1 MADEEIRL
9 KISIDGA
16 ERELGNI
23 QSLRDA
29 VSELE
34 ENLENAEFGSEA
46 FKRSAAELKKARG
59 ELFEFDKQLE
69 GLQDPVK
76 SAEKWVKFG
85 EGVAGA
91 FAAAQ
96 GAALLFG
103 VESENVEKLVAKAQG
118 ATAIA
123 VGARALAESRLFTI
137 LKNTTAGK
145 YAAIVAEKAYALAI
159 GTSTGLLKLFR
170 IALVST
176 GLGAIAVALGVV
188 VANWDK
194 WKDSILNA
202 VKAFLKFNP
211 ATAAAYALFQKFK
224 GPLKAVAEN
233 LGLVATEAEKAA
245 RKLVE
250 LAEATGEETAKQY
263 QRQIDLAKAKGE
275 ETVDLER
282 ESLEE
287 QLKIAEAG
295 YNAIGNTGK
304 KYTDEEIKEAKD
316 RYEDL
321 AFQLEVFNAT
331 QQRLKEEAAEKDL
344 ELARK
349 AAIEQRKIF
358 QEQNE
363 AVLELADLVYEELN
377 KEGGYFNDFLFGQDE
392 DKAREETSRLL
403 RERMDHFKETMQ
415 DRMEEDV
422 EDEEMNLGSF
432 FERRLELIRQGYNNE
447 EALAIA
453 TSERIN
459 EIEAQRAEA
468 RNQLISASLGAIDS
482 LISASGKN
490 GKAAQRLQKVLAL
503 AQIAYDA
510 GKSISGVIAAA
521 TAAAA
526 PLGPGAPFAIGPYI
540 AQGLAVVLPGIASA
554 YAALKKAPDGGGG
567 GGGISAPSIPT
578 VQPPQFQI
586 PEEQERQASSQGSES
601 AFGMPVFKTYVLE
614 TDVSSSLEAR
624 QRVEDIATFRG

>member
-76 SAEKWVKFG
+76 GAEQWVKFG
-85 EGVAGA
+85 EGIAGA

-145 YAAIVAEKAYALAI
+145 YAAIVAEKAYALAV

-176 GLGAIAVALGVV
+176 GIGAVAVGVGLL

-194 WKDSILNA
+194 WSESIKNTIDRLTQLIPGLETIKKGFEAVRNFIMKTAESLNLVASAEEKAAEQAAEESAKWYAGEAKRAKERDEKQKEAADKWAAGAAARQAQREREFTEAMELSQELDDLFNELVDNFNLRADSVVPIQIVDVDQIGAQLTGIDLFIEKKKELDELDRMIVANGNERNKESAELLAEITKETEELQQRRIDSFLQGSAVASSAINTLSSLADSFSKNGKKNEKIQKTLAVTSIAIDTAVGIAGA
-202 VKAFLKFNP
+202 VKAGAGIPFP
-211 ATAAAYALFQKFK
+211 
-224 GPLKAVAEN
+224 GN
-233 LGLVATEAEKAA
+233 L
-245 RKLVE
+245 
-250 LAEATGEETAKQY
+250 
-263 QRQIDLAKAKGE
+263 
-275 ETVDLER
+275 
-282 ESLEE
+282 
-287 QLKIAEAG
+287 
-295 YNAIGNTGK
+295 
-304 KYTDEEIKEAKD
+304 
-316 RYEDL
+316 
-321 AFQLEVFNAT
+321 
-331 QQRLKEEAAEKDL
+331 
-344 ELARK
+344 
-349 AAIEQRKIF
+349 AAI
-358 QEQNE
+358 
-363 AVLELADLVYEELN
+363 VS
-377 KEGGYFNDFLFGQDE
+377 G
-392 DKAREETSRLL
+392 
-403 RERMDHFKETMQ
+403 
-415 DRMEEDV
+415 
-422 EDEEMNLGSF
+422 
-432 FERRLELIRQGYNNE
+432 
-447 EALAIA
+447 IA
-453 TSERIN
+453 S
-459 EIEAQRAEA
+459 
-468 RNQLISASLGAIDS
+468 
-482 LISASGKN
+482 
-490 GKAAQRLQKVLAL
+490 VLA
-503 AQIAYDA
+503 
-510 GKSISGVIAAA
+510 GIAAA
-521 TAAAA
+521 KN
-526 PLGPGAPFAIGPYI
+526 
-540 AQGLAVVLPGIASA
+540 
-554 YAALKKAPDGGGG
+554 ALSKAGGDT
-567 GGGISAPSIPT
+567 GGIVTTASIPSAT
-578 VQPPQFQI
+578 PPQFQT